1 MRNWKYRKVNTIESI
16 SIELEKIKN
25 LHLVKTL
32 QIEVLRKEVLKGKLF
47 ISENLFIQVYRN
59 DRFKTTNFA
68 LVLNKK
74 RIYARDELKGQWHR
88 HSLGNPSLHD
98 ESEEGQKECNLQY
111 FWKEAIKILRDKSI
125 L

>member
-1 MRNWKYRKVNTIESI
+1 MNTVESI
-16 SIELEKIKN
+16 FRELEEIKN
-25 LHLVKTL
+25 RHLIKAL
-32 QIEVLRKEVLKGKLF
+32 QIDVFRKEVLKGKLF

-74 RIYARDELKGQWHR
+74 RIYARDELKGKWHS
-88 HSLGNPSLHD
+88 HPLWNPSLHD
-98 ESEEGQKECNLQY
+98 ESEEGKKECNLQC
-111 FWKEAIKILRDKSI
+111 FWNEIVKILKDKSI